1 MQTGR
6 AEYGEK
12 SDQGTANDTVVA
24 FNPKNGVIILPPGS
38 RLGIKNVL
46 ELFLALVNPAEY
58 KFNAAFITDKNGL
71 HKVKTMGRI
80 DTINVRISNL
90 ATDKKYSGTLRT
102 FSELKNKKMQLKLYS
117 GDMAS
122 AEVANWLKKLFKM
135 DKNKQIKTEK
145 IVIDGYHDG
154 ESQTIDLITERMKA
168 HDKVELDE
176 NGKITINALME
187 SVVRV
192 YMANKIKFD
201 ISNSNKGGKGV

>member
-1 MQTGR
+1 
-6 AEYGEK
+6 
-12 SDQGTANDTVVA
+12 
-24 FNPKNGVIILPPGS
+24 
-38 RLGIKNVL
+38 
-46 ELFLALVNPAEY
+46 
-58 KFNAAFITDKNGL
+58 
-71 HKVKTMGRI
+71 
-80 DTINVRISNL
+80 
-90 ATDKKYSGTLRT
+90 
-102 FSELKNKKMQLKLYS
+102 
-117 GDMAS
+117 MAS